1 MPKNQVARDSLAPR
15 SGPSGFQQS
24 RPGHAHGKI
33 DCLGST
39 QSRIMIK
46 RACRALSSLE
56 CSSELE
62 FGSDAHG
69 GGRGIIH
76 RLCFFLV

>member
-56 CSSELE
+56 CGSSLAVMRTGE
-62 FGSDAHG
+62 G
-69 GGRGIIH
+69 GE
-76 RLCFFLV
+76 